1 MAANDPKDKRRAL
14 IREGMATR
22 LRILEIE
29 RKALKKRHGEQPPR
43 PRCSFCSNREEE
55 VFMLVPGLDGAFV
68 CDECVELLATELKD
82 AKGG

>member
-1 MAANDPKDKRRAL
+1 MASNDPDDKRRAL

-29 RKALKKRHGEQPPR
+29 RKALKKHHGEQPLR

-68 CDECVELLATELKD
+68 CDECVALLAEELKN